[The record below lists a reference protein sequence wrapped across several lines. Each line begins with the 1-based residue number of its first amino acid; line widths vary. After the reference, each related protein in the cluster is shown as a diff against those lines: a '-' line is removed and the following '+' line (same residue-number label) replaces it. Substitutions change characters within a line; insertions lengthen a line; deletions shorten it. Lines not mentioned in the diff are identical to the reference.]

1 MGILSRP
8 RFLPQQRLD
17 LEDVNALLAALRTD
31 SKLYTKQFLSQTN
44 LIYKGFSVTGIGL
57 KSATVNMADATLII
71 PQNNNDFSWF
81 TAAPSE
87 PNIVIPDADLAD
99 GTRNYVEISLTTE
112 NNTPLT
118 KAFWDPEANSG
129 AGSEFNQIVATIT
142 DLKVNMVVSTGGF
155 SGSPDRLPLCIIDV
169 DGSGNIKTI
178 FDRRNLFG
186 RLATPVNIDNRFTWG
201 TKVEPV
207 YSMTLTG
214 VTGTFVANETI
225 TIGSETAKV
234 VTGGTG
240 SITFN
245 IPSGIGFFPGDAV
258 TGGTSGAT
266 GTVNTVSESFTGV
279 DKNLK
284 TQKDINDALM
294 TEFALVKGTRFWW
307 ENANTSL
314 SGIIKFLESVLVQA
328 TATAKFSWSGTQ
340 LSITDDN
347 VSPANDTLG
356 YIRMMGR
363 GDDLALTREDGTGG
377 TSKINIAD
385 GEVLYVK
392 IPATGNRN
400 YSASGSSDTNYQVV
414 DIASYIS
421 SDETYWLAYRE
432 GTRLYIRG
440 YGELEPG
447 EEINIGDPE
456 LEDILAQIAANQ
468 DIETQDRNIKL
479 IEGGTWSLDETA
491 SLTPVTPVNNN
502 STSGTAS
509 TQTLKN
515 GSAQVA
521 FPFTVANTTDISTI
535 AINLAKA
542 GSPTGTLGFEL
553 RNLSGLTVGSLIKS
567 SNTLSIA
574 GFNVSP
580 SLQTFNFGAGTIP
593 AGTYV
598 LVPVFTSG
606 TDVVVYGTYS
616 GNSSISVLSSSNG
629 GVSYTGSN
637 STLYLVISGNE
648 IGSGVSAV
656 TLSADAYIQVPG
668 LLRARNRIAAQ
679 TINLPNATSV
689 AYVDINRSGVT
700 PAALTVVVADEDAI
714 TNNVN
719 RIVIARRVTAG
730 VLIGTK
736 SFLLKDCE
744 RLELDGALAEINRYM
759 QQLKIGKHD
768 SNVSK
773 ARINAADSSL
783 LNGNTL
789 SQVVGNFLLDFTG
802 AVINFTTG
810 AILKEDDSTALGTN
824 FTPFSIPVGQYFWYG
839 ISLVPGNITS
849 DNRQQATVLIDL
861 ADSANAS
868 ASLAPKPVISGSIKL
883 GAIQVQNIAGTIT
896 VVDVKP
902 LGVGSGSGS
911 GDGQGASFDA
921 ELRTYLKLSSYEF
934 VTENLIPTDEDDN
947 IDPASTGAYSPATKT
962 FKQAAGQTLIS
973 TELLDADFIASNRSL
988 SKARIILRYASGAI
1002 DSAPVVEIKKN
1013 GGSYQTVT
1021 MNRIGNTDTFDGEIS
1036 LDAAVGTSLI
1046 MRVTASM
1053 TAEIFG
1059 YGVMYDTTFVA
1070 IPMGLAKNIHT
1081 ESFAGLTGVKTCTL
1095 PFIPDPNALVV
1106 YDKTRGQAYVYDP
1119 ANTFAISGN
1128 NVIFVADFFNFPG
1141 ETISLEFRQIIG
1153 NGIDSSDQNANN
1165 IATNTSA
1172 IAALG
1177 TAKFKN
1183 YAQNAEMR
1191 FGQRQ
1196 DPTVLTTRADAS
1208 FGLDRWKVLS
1218 SGGTV
1223 GVQRIEDGPTARYS
1237 MKLRQLDSTARQ
1249 FGCVQFIEK
1258 DRCVELRNKQVT
1270 LQITVKTTGT
1280 QIPTLRAALLEWT
1293 GTSDS
1298 VTSDIVSAWSS
1309 TPTLVASASYVTTPT
1324 DIAITSTYSTFT
1336 VTGSFSGSMNNAG
1349 IFVYT
1354 PNAEA
1359 QNDEFQITQVQMVR
1373 GPTARAWEAVALTKD
1388 EDYMEVCNFYQ
1399 KSFEAETAPQ
1409 NSGTGTTVAE
1419 PNSAMGLNHHN
1430 ALLGVNVVFP
1440 VKMRAVPTLTKYG
1453 NNSGNWL
1460 YYAIGNAA
1468 AVAAP
1473 TAQLNFALQS
1483 SKGFSIQQQAV
1494 SAMVTVVGHWTAESE
1509 IF

>member
-178 FDRRNLFG
+178 LDRRNLFG
-186 RLATPVNIDNRFTWG
+186 RLATPANIDNRFTWG
-201 TKVEPV
+201 IKVEPV

-502 STSGTAS
+502 STGGSAS

-515 GSAQVA
+515 GSAQAA
-521 FPFTVANTTDISTI
+521 FPFTVANTTDISSI

-580 SLQTFNFGAGTIP
+580 SLQTFTFGSGTIP

-606 TDVVVYGTYS
+606 TDVVAYGTYS
-616 GNSSISVLSSSNG
+616 ANSSISVLTSSNG

-648 IGSGVSAV
+648 IGSGVSAL
-656 TLSADAYIQVPG
+656 TLSSDAYIQVPG

-719 RIVIARRVTAG
+719 RVVIARRVTAG
-730 VLIGTK
+730 VLVGNK
-736 SFLLKDCE
+736 SFLLKDGE
-744 RLELDGALAEINRYM
+744 KLELDGALAEINRYM
-759 QQLKIGKHD
+759 QQLKIKKHD

-773 ARINAADSSL
+773 ATINAADSSL

-789 SQVVGNFLLDFTG
+789 SQAIGNFLLSFTG

-824 FTPFSIPVGQYFWYG
+824 FTPFSIPVGEYFWYG

-849 DNRQQATVLIDL
+849 DNRQEATVLVDL

-868 ASLAPKPVISGSIKL
+868 SALAPKPVISGSIKL

-921 ELRTYLKLSSYEF
+921 ELRTYLKLSPYEF

-947 IDPASTGAYSPATKT
+947 VDPASTGVYSPATKT
-962 FKQAAGQTLIS
+962 FKQTVGQTLIS
-973 TELLDADFIASNRSL
+973 TELLDADFIAANRSL

-1002 DSAPVVEIKKN
+1002 DTAPVVAVQKN
-1013 GGSYQTVT
+1013 GGSFQTVT
-1021 MNRIGNTDTFDGEIS
+1021 MTRIGNTDTFDGEIS
-1036 LDAAVGTSLI
+1036 LDASVGTSLKL
-1046 MRVTASM
+1046 RVTASM
-1053 TAEIFG
+1053 TSEIFG

-1081 ESFAGLTGVKTCTL
+1081 DSFAGLAGVKTITL
-1095 PFIPDPNALVV
+1095 PFIPDPSALVV

-1119 ANTFAISGN
+1119 ANTFSISGN
-1128 NVIFVADFFNFPG
+1128 DVVFVADFFNFPG
-1141 ETISLEFRQIIG
+1141 ETISLEFRQIYG

-1165 IATNTSA
+1165 IATNTTN
-1172 IAALG
+1172 IARLDTGAR
-1177 TAKFKN
+1177 FKN
-1183 YAQNAEMR
+1183 YITNAESR
-1191 FGQRQ
+1191 FAQRQ
-1196 DPTVLTTRADAS
+1196 DPNVQATRADNT
-1208 FGLDRWKVLS
+1208 FGFDRWKVLS
-1218 SGGTV
+1218 SGGNI
-1223 GVQRIEDGPTARYS
+1223 GVTRIEDSPAPSPTRYS
-1237 MKLRQLDSTARQ
+1237 SRLRQLDATARQ
-1249 FGCVQFIEK
+1249 IGTVQFVEK
-1258 DRCVELRNKQVT
+1258 DESHELRGKQVT
-1270 LQITVKTTGT
+1270 LGFWMKTTGT
-1280 QIPTLRAALLEWT
+1280 QIPTLRAAIVEWT
-1293 GTSDS
+1293 GTANT
-1298 VTSDIVSAWSS
+1298 VTSDIVSAWSA
-1309 TPTLVASASYVTTPT
+1309 TPTLVASAAYVTTPV
-1324 DIAITSTYSTFT
+1324 DIAVTSSWSYYEI
-1336 VTGSFSGSMNNAG
+1336 TGSFSGSMNNAG
-1349 IFVYT
+1349 VLIYT

-1359 QNDEFQITQVQMVR
+1359 QNDEFFITQVQLVR
-1373 GPTARAWEAVALTKD
+1373 GNKARNWEAVGLTRS
-1388 EDYMEVCNFYQ
+1388 EDYARCARFYEKTYNQDIAPGTASTLTTAVRRHAEGTSNFLSILILFKQLKIKNPTITIYNPNSGAVGSYRVDAADVAASTVSISEYQ
-1399 KSFEAETAPQ
+1399 TTLTASNVSIAVNAFVHVHITAEAE
-1409 NSGTGTTVAE
+1409 
-1419 PNSAMGLNHHN
+1419 
-1430 ALLGVNVVFP
+1430 
-1440 VKMRAVPTLTKYG
+1440 
-1453 NNSGNWL
+1453 
-1460 YYAIGNAA
+1460 
-1468 AVAAP
+1468 
-1473 TAQLNFALQS
+1473 
-1483 SKGFSIQQQAV
+1483 
-1494 SAMVTVVGHWTAESE
+1494 